1 MTSAKGCLPFASLYF
16 HLEELLNTSYAFS
29 KHSSWQYFEK
39 AWRKTVFPTKNC
51 YCSSFIPGYYIQL
64 PAVKT
69 KHILFS
75 WLVFFSRFRQKTREN
90 PSCWN
95 PHHLNWR
102 LRINKINKN
111 PQKHAILFL
120 KGPSTSEVT
129 FYNRLIG
136 LFKWFAPFQ
145 WLRFHFTLCKCR
157 LYYKER
163 WESSVAQLFLVKNER
178 VNKIYRI

>member
-1 MTSAKGCLPFASLYF
+1 MLSLNIA
-16 HLEELLNTSYAFS
+16 HDNTLKKLEEKQSSLLKIAIVPPLFQVII
-29 KHSSWQYFEK
+29 SS
-39 AWRKTVFPTKNC
+39 C
-51 YCSSFIPGYYIQL
+51 QL

-69 KHILFS
+69 KHMLFS